1 MPDHILQIRDA
12 PLPTPN
18 PWAADPEDRWRCPAC
33 GLADPGAPRCR
44 RCRTRLVRYV
54 RRVRPMTTNL
64 LNLCIILLGQGPLLI
79 AVGVLYREPGG
90 PFITPWTIWLALQ
103 IPFLMLAAVL
113 LSLRLRAGWFLAACL
128 ALSQLILAVLLQLL
142 FSGHAATPIAAI
154 LGGLMLLGLLLNVY
168 DEVRLEELRIDLPP
182 EHAWPGLPA
191 DLYNL
196 GANYSN
202 DGFWYMA
209 ARLWQRAVALEPSE
223 GRYRRAL
230 ALAYARLH
238 LIEPARAE
246 LAAAQILLPD
256 DPQVLGLARAL
267 DQVSAKVPS
276 R

>member
-1 MPDHILQIRDA
+1 MPDRILQIRDA
-12 PLPTPN
+12 PLPTPD
-18 PWAADPEDRWRCPAC
+18 PWAADTEDLWRCPAC
-33 GLADPGAPRCR
+33 SLANPGSPRCR
-44 RCRTRLVRYV
+44 GCRTTLVRYV
-54 RRVRPMTTNL
+54 RRPRPMTANL
-64 LNLCIILLGQGPLLI
+64 INLCIILLGQGPLLI
-79 AVGVLYREPGG
+79 AIGVLYREPGG
-90 PFITPWTIWLALQ
+90 PWITPWMIWLALQ
-103 IPFLMLAAVL
+103 IPLLVLAAAL
-113 LSLRLRAGWFLAACL
+113 LSMRLRAGWFLAAGL
-128 ALSQLILAVLLQLL
+128 ALSQLILAVVLQLL
-142 FSGHAATPIAAI
+142 FNGHPAVPIASI

-168 DEVRLEELRIDLPP
+168 DEVRLDEVRIDLPP

-196 GANYSN
+196 GASYSK

-238 LIEPARAE
+238 LLEPARAE

-267 DQVSAKVPS
+267 EQVSAS
-276 R
+276 STST